1 MNIQNLNVFFDKD
14 QEITKVTYKDN
25 IVGYSVLTIN
35 DTINLFFN
43 DKETL
48 KQFVDRIN
56 EECKNE
62 IQQINQST
70 NERMSNETPE
80 NLTEEEIEESYNA
93 IKDSNEAD
101 EDSLIKE
108 YEIEQELDMRECE
121 IKQEL
126 NKKGYLTQF
135 ST

>member
-101 EDSLIKE
+101 EDSLIRE

-135 ST
+135 SM